1 MLVCK
6 NCNVEYEEG
15 KKFCKHCGD
24 PLTPKAE
31 PMSAK
36 KKVKKTEEE
45 DSDEKLVCPN
55 CKIVYEFGSSC
66 IQCGAALERQGP
78 PEAEEEAL
86 KTESE
91 EKLPPVET
99 SPTQQMET
107 PRAKLICPNCKIVYE
122 SGNSCIKCESA
133 LVPQASFQAKEEPKI
148 SPDLEAEAEPPQVQP
163 IQEQFVQT
171 PRKKLICPTC
181 KIIYE
186 RGNSCVRCGSGL
198 VSQTEFQEKEK
209 PKSSDTEVSP
219 SGLDLDVGTGPALP
233 AQEQLNLEWPSLT
246 SPKGQESDGVEK
258 VQKKELEAFPTI
270 GAEED
275 FFKTQPSQQ
284 HPPKKPS
291 HDSQKQDSDSV
302 ENVQKK
308 ELGVFP
314 TMGVEEDFFETQPSQ
329 QHPSKKSS
337 DDSQK
342 RSNLPAKPKKDYR
355 RLFLEVG
362 GITIMAV
369 AGGYFLW
376 SVYFN
381 LIRKESGPKTVISR
395 SAISQT
401 LPTSSPS
408 TQPAST
414 GIESG
419 EPKTKQESPPISKE
433 APPSPPSPP
442 PPPSPP
448 DTSKTPS
455 VEIQE
460 TRNIQ
465 TLLENIRQANLRKD
479 IDLFVSCYASNF
491 KDREEKRRATLV
503 FWTKFDYLDLSYD
516 LKNASISGD
525 TAKVKV
531 QWVITISSKTGKPPQ
546 TTKANLDV
554 KLKKEEGGW
563 KIEEVKQVG

>member
-15 KKFCKHCGD
+15 KKFCKHCGE

-36 KKVKKTEEE
+36 KKAKKTEEE
-45 DSDEKLVCPN
+45 DSDGKLVCPN

-78 PEAEEEAL
+78 PEAEAESDSAL

-99 SPTQQMET
+99 SSTQQMGT
-107 PRAKLICPNCKIVYE
+107 PREKLICPNCKIIYE
-122 SGNSCIKCESA
+122 SGSSCIKCESA
-133 LVPQASFQAKEEPKI
+133 LVPQASFHAKEEPKTP
-148 SPDLEAEAEPPQVQP
+148 PDLEAEAEPSQVQP
-163 IQEQFVQT
+163 VQKQSVQT
-171 PRKKLICPTC
+171 PRNKLICPTC

-219 SGLDLDVGTGPALP
+219 SALGMDLGTGPALP
-233 AQEQLNLEWPSLT
+233 AQEQLDLEWPSLT
-246 SPKGQESDGVEK
+246 SPKRQDSDGVEK
-258 VQKKELEAFPTI
+258 VQKKEPTVFPTM
-270 GAEED
+270 GVEGD
-275 FFKTQPSQQ
+275 FFETQTSQQ
-284 HPPKKPS
+284 HPPKNS
-291 HDSQKQDSDSV
+291 SDDSQKQDSDRV
-302 ENVQKK
+302 EKVQKK
-308 ELGVFP
+308 ELAVFP

-329 QHPSKKSS
+329 QHPPKKSS

-342 RSNLPAKPKKDYR
+342 RSSLPAKPKKDYR

-362 GITIMAV
+362 GITIMAL

-376 SVYFN
+376 SVYSN
-381 LIRKESGPKTVISR
+381 LIRKEPNPKTVISR
-395 SAISQT
+395 SVVSQT
-401 LPTSSPS
+401 LPTSSAS
-408 TQPAST
+408 TQPVST
-414 GIESG
+414 GIESR
-419 EPKTKQESPPISKE
+419 EAKAKEENRPISKE
-433 APPSPPSPP
+433 VPP
-442 PPPSPP
+442 PPPSLP
-448 DTSKTPS
+448 DASKTPS
-455 VEIQE
+455 AETQE
-460 TRNIQ
+460 TRNIE
-465 TLLENIRQANLRKD
+465 TLLENIRRANLRKD
-479 IDLFVSCYASNF
+479 IELFISCYASNF
-491 KDREEKRRATLV
+491 KDREEKRRGTLV
-503 FWTKFDYLDLSYD
+503 FWAKFDYLDLSYD

-563 KIEEVKQVG
+563 KIEEVKQAG

>member
-24 PLTPKAE
+24 PLAPKAE

-45 DSDEKLVCPN
+45 DSDGKLICPN

-66 IQCGAALERQGP
+66 IQCGAALGRQCP
-78 PEAEEEAL
+78 PEAEEESESAL

-91 EKLPPVET
+91 EKLPPVKT
-99 SPTQQMET
+99 SPTQQMGA
-107 PRAKLICPNCKIVYE
+107 PRTKLICPNCKIIYE
-122 SGNSCIKCESA
+122 SGSSCIKCESA
-133 LVPQASFQAKEEPKI
+133 LVPQTPSQANEEPKI
-148 SPDLEAEAEPPQVQP
+148 SPDLEAGAEPSQVQT
-163 IQEQFVQT
+163 IQEQLVQT

-219 SGLDLDVGTGPALP
+219 SALDMDVGTGPALP
-233 AQEQLNLEWPSLT
+233 AHEEADLEWPSLT
-246 SPKGQESDGVEK
+246 SPKKQDSDGVEK
-258 VQKKELEAFPTI
+258 VQKKELE
-270 GAEED
+270 
-275 FFKTQPSQQ
+275 
-284 HPPKKPS
+284 
-291 HDSQKQDSDSV
+291 
-302 ENVQKK
+302 
-308 ELGVFP
+308 VFP

-329 QHPSKKSS
+329 QHLPKKSS

-342 RSNLPAKPKKDYR
+342 RSTLPAKPKKDYR

-362 GITIMAV
+362 GITIMAL

-376 SVYFN
+376 SVYSN
-381 LIRKESGPKTVISR
+381 LIRKEPGPKTVISR
-395 SAISQT
+395 SAVSQT
-401 LPTSSPS
+401 LPTSSAS

-419 EPKTKQESPPISKE
+419 EPKTKEESPPISKE
-433 APPSPPSPP
+433 APPSPPSL
-442 PPPSPP
+442 P

-455 VEIQE
+455 AEIQE
-460 TRNIQ
+460 RRNIE
-465 TLLENIRQANLRKD
+465 TLFENIRRANLQKD
-479 IDLFVSCYASNF
+479 IYLFISCYASNF
-491 KDREEKRRATLV
+491 KDREEKKRATLA
-503 FWTKFDYLDLSYD
+503 FWTKFDYVDLSYD
-516 LKNASISGD
+516 LKNSSIKGD

-531 QWVITISSKTGKPPQ
+531 EWVIRISSITGRQQQKNKT
-546 TTKANLDV
+546 NLDV
-554 KLKKEEGGW
+554 TLKKEEGGW
-563 KIEEVKQVG
+563 KIEEVKQAG

>member
-24 PLTPKAE
+24 PLAPKAE
-31 PMSAK
+31 PMSTQ
-36 KKVKKTEEE
+36 KKVNKTEEE
-45 DSDEKLVCPN
+45 NSDGKLICPN

-66 IQCGAALERQGP
+66 IQCGAALGRQGP
-78 PEAEEEAL
+78 PEAEEESESTL

-91 EKLPPVET
+91 EKLPPVKT
-99 SPTQQMET
+99 SPTQQMGT
-107 PRAKLICPNCKIVYE
+107 PRAKLICPNCKIIYE
-122 SGNSCIKCESA
+122 SGSSCIKCESA

-148 SPDLEAEAEPPQVQP
+148 SPDLEAEAEPSQVQT
-163 IQEQFVQT
+163 IQEQLVQA
-171 PRKKLICPTC
+171 PRKKLICPAC
-181 KIIYE
+181 EIIYE

-198 VSQTEFQEKEK
+198 VSQTEFQEKKK

-219 SGLDLDVGTGPALP
+219 SALDLDVGTGPALP
-233 AQEQLNLEWPSLT
+233 AHEEADLEWPSLT
-246 SPKGQESDGVEK
+246 SPKKQDSDGVEK
-258 VQKKELEAFPTI
+258 VQKKELE
-270 GAEED
+270 
-275 FFKTQPSQQ
+275 
-284 HPPKKPS
+284 
-291 HDSQKQDSDSV
+291 
-302 ENVQKK
+302 
-308 ELGVFP
+308 VFP

-329 QHPSKKSS
+329 QHPPKKSS

-342 RSNLPAKPKKDYR
+342 RSSLPAKPKKDYR

-362 GITIMAV
+362 GITIMAL

-376 SVYFN
+376 SVYSN
-381 LIRKESGPKTVISR
+381 LVRKEPAPRTVISR
-395 SAISQT
+395 STVSQT
-401 LPTSSPS
+401 LPTSSSS
-408 TQPAST
+408 TNPART
-414 GIESG
+414 GTESG
-419 EPKTKQESPPISKE
+419 ESKPKEESSSISKE
-433 APPSPPSPP
+433 AAPSPL
-442 PPPSPP
+442 SPP

-455 VEIQE
+455 AEIRE
-460 TRNIQ
+460 TRNIE

-479 IDLFVSCYASNF
+479 IDLFISCYASNF
-491 KDREEKRRATLV
+491 KDREEKRRTTLV